1 MTLRASSPA
10 TVPAALRQRRKEARP
25 KELLDAALDLF
36 VEKGFAATR
45 SEEVASRAGVSK
57 GTLYLYY
64 PSKEELLKEVIRH
77 NVVNQIAEGME
88 IVRAFEGS
96 ASELLAYVLHLWW
109 ERVGETRASGIL
121 KLMMSEVR
129 NFPEIAQFWVDEVT
143 SPADRMIAEIV
154 QRGIDS
160 GEFRQ
165 VNDVENAVHALVG
178 AAALPGDEQAFARR
192 LRRRREVRPEG
203 GDRSPGRPG
212 AARPARRAPAPPP
225 PGRQR
230 RRRRARQQR
239 RTAMK
244 RWQGWTIAVVA
255 VVALGGFVARALVAK
270 QERPG
275 GADRVGEGAGRARP
289 RARRRP
295 RGENRRPAPHAR
307 DLGRAEGG
315 QQRRRSGRGSP
326 PRSSR

>member
-88 IVRAFEGS
+88 IVRAFEGTS
-96 ASELLAYVLHLWW
+96 SELLAYVLRLWW
-109 ERVGETRASGIL
+109 QRVGETRASGIL

-129 NFPEIAQFWVDEVT
+129 NFPEIAQFWVAEVT

-160 GEFRQ
+160 GEFRP
-165 VNDVENAVHALVG
+165 VDVENAVHALVAPLLFLVMNKHSLDACHVGAKFEPKAVIEAQIDLVLHGLQTAAG
-178 AAALPGDEQAFARR
+178 AAP
-192 LRRRREVRPEG
+192 
-203 GDRSPGRPG
+203 
-212 AARPARRAPAPPP
+212 ARPARAKAKAPRKSNG
-225 PGRQR
+225 GRR
-230 RRRRARQQR
+230 
-239 RTAMK
+239 
-244 RWQGWTIAVVA
+244 
-255 VVALGGFVARALVAK
+255 
-270 QERPG
+270 
-275 GADRVGEGAGRARP
+275 
-289 RARRRP
+289 
-295 RGENRRPAPHAR
+295 
-307 DLGRAEGG
+307 
-315 QQRRRSGRGSP
+315 
-326 PRSSR
+326 